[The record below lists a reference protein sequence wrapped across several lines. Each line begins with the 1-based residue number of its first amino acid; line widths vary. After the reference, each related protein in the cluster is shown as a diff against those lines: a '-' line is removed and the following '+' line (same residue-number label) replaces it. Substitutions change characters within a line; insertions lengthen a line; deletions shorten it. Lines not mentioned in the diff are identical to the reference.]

1 MHTATKTT
9 IHTTHGTMEATRV
22 LSDDSD
28 TPMNIVVFDAVL
40 DFLGISDWE
49 YDLAAITVESF
60 RQENGMYYY
69 SRRIEE
75 VNGDE
80 AIAAAHKA
88 GLSTILLEGY

>member
-9 IHTTHGTMEATRV
+9 IDTTHGV
-22 LSDDSD
+22 LEVTQVLADKDD
-28 TPMNIVVFDAVL
+28 TPMKVVVYDQLL

-49 YDLAAITVESF
+49 YELAAITAEAF

-75 VNGDE
+75 VDGDE
-80 AIAAAHKA
+80 AIAAAAKA
-88 GLSTILLEGY
+88 GLDIILLEGY

>member
-1 MHTATKTT
+1 MHTATKVT
-9 IHTTHGTMEATRV
+9 IDTTHGVIEATQV
-22 LSDDSD
+22 LSDADD
-28 TPMNIVVFDAVL
+28 TPMNIVVFDQIL

-49 YDLAAITVESF
+49 YDLAAITVEQF

-80 AIAAAHKA
+80 AIAAAAEA
-88 GLSTILLEGY
+88 GLTTILLEGY